1 MNPYYPKVF
10 LLSCFLILL
19 QIIIF
24 DRINLF
30 GFVNQSVY
38 ILILIVHRFDLDQF
52 NFVVIAFLLGFVM
65 DVMSQSAGSHSLSCV
80 TVSFLRPLITKFSI
94 GPNYEDFSSLFSSGI
109 LISTRVLYCL
119 LIIFLHEFILNSYSY
134 FNWKHVFIILKLTIV
149 NSIFTFILII
159 SILNLF
165 SSKE

>member
-10 LLSCFLILL
+10 FLSCILILL
-19 QIIIF
+19 QILIF

-30 GFVNQSVY
+30 GFVNPSIY
-38 ILILIVHRFDLDQF
+38 IAILIIHRFDLDQF
-52 NFVVIAFLLGFVM
+52 NFIVISFLLGFAM
-65 DVMSQSAGSHSLSCV
+65 DILGQSAGSHGLSCV
-80 TVSFLRPLITKFSI
+80 TVSFLRPLITKFSF
-94 GPNYEDFSSLFSSGI
+94 GPNYDDFSSLFSSGTLLSDRI
-109 LISTRVLYCL
+109 LYCF

-134 FNWKHVFIILKLTIV
+134 FNWKHAFTILKLTIS

-165 SSKE
+165 SAKE

>member
-19 QIIIF
+19 QILIF

-30 GFVNQSVY
+30 GFVNPSIYIV
-38 ILILIVHRFDLDQF
+38 ILIIHRFDLDQF
-52 NFVVIAFLLGFVM
+52 NFIVISFLLGFVI
-65 DVMSQSAGSHSLSCV
+65 DVLSQSAGSHGLSCI
-80 TVSFLRPLITKFSI
+80 TVSFLRPLVTKFSI
-94 GPNYEDFSSLFSSGI
+94 GPNYDDFSSLFSSGI
-109 LISTRVLYCL
+109 LISNKVLYCF

-134 FNWKHVFIILKLTIV
+134 FNWKHTFTILKLTIA
-149 NSIFTFILII
+149 NSVFTFILII